1 VVDFGVVA
9 CSVGIC
15 RKIDRLPSIVGA
27 VPNLLYNIIRERIFE
42 NLSHS
47 ERNFQ
52 KSTVDKVYY
61 MK

>member
-1 VVDFGVVA
+1 MVDFGGVA
-9 CSVGIC
+9 FSVGIC
-15 RKIDRLPSIVGA
+15 REIDRLPSIVGA

-52 KSTVDKVYY
+52 KSTPDIIYY